1 MKMSWAVQPDA
12 VQTDQ
17 DLGDL
22 MVQMYVATQEFEA
35 CSCVAGGLISAS
47 VQDAWPS
54 WMMSGFVKT
63 VLAGG

>member
-1 MKMSWAVQPDA
+1 MSMKMSWVVHPDV

-35 CSCVAGGLISAS
+35 CSCSAGLVCG
-47 VQDAWPS
+47 
-54 WMMSGFVKT
+54 
-63 VLAGG
+63 